1 MRKPLNYRKHIY
13 YILFFLAAI
22 FLSSCKSD
30 NPKGILS
37 HEQMERVLT
46 DIHIVDGSITDKM
59 MVPDTMFKY
68 GNAQY
73 IQVFK
78 QHHIDSGEFKRSFRF
93 YSNKPDELFEI
104 YDKVTAEL
112 KVRVDSATKVREKRQ
127 KDELA
132 RQAKENERIAK
143 RAADSIARINKAKT
157 DSLKKKEDQKKDAD
171 KNKLR
176 TDKNVIPRK

>member
-13 YILFFLAAI
+13 YVLFFLAA
-22 FLSSCKSD
+22 FFFVSCKSD
-30 NPKGILS
+30 KPKGILS

-46 DIHIVDGSITDKM
+46 DIHIVDGSLTDKM

-68 GNAQY
+68 GNAEYMQ
-73 IQVFK
+73 IFQ
-78 QHHIDSGEFKRSFRF
+78 QHGFDSGDFKKSFKY

-112 KVRVDSATKVREKRQ
+112 KVRVDSATKEREKRQ
-127 KDELA
+127 KVELS

-143 RAADSIARINKAKT
+143 RAADSIARINKAKA
-157 DSLKKKEDQKKDAD
+157 DSLKKKEDKKKDAG
-171 KNKLR
+171 KTNLR
-176 TDKNVIPRK
+176 KDKNVIPRK